1 MAERFPFR
9 HRTRMRELAGQLAC
23 DRSYVTSRLTAEQRR
38 TLAPLLEALLETT
51 PEEQP
56 CAAVR
61 CCAADARRQA
71 HAVAAISTAPPA
83 SSAHSESHPRTS
95 NHSPALRHAQMDD
108 FAPRA
113 RLG

>member
-56 CAAVR
+56 
-61 CCAADARRQA
+61 
-71 HAVAAISTAPPA
+71 
-83 SSAHSESHPRTS
+83 
-95 NHSPALRHAQMDD
+95 
-108 FAPRA
+108 
-113 RLG
+113 